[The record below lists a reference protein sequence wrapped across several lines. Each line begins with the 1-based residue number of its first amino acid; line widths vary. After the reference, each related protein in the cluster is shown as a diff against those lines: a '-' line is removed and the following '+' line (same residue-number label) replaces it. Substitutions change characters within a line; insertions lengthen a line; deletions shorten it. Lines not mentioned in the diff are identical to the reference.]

1 MFTYA
6 VFACV
11 IPYVVWCVTSFEDFN
26 FLEGQTENV
35 ITDYEIVNLPV
46 VLPVRESVTAN
57 GETVSEMVLNF
68 DAFGR

>member
-11 IPYVVWCVTSFEDFN
+11 ILYIVWCVKSFEDLD